1 MAFQR
6 DQGRKNLLIREQR
19 MNRSITDL
27 QQMSVTIASFV
38 IKPSSIVNEFFI
50 CIIYLDPNIPNKD
63 GHV

>member
-38 IKPSSIVNEFFI
+38 IKPSSIVNEFVI
-50 CIIYLDPNIPNKD
+50 CII
-63 GHV
+63 